1 VSGGPPRPI
10 EIPTFAAAGPTDTDV
25 NSLPKLS
32 PAGRW
37 MALVR
42 ANRGVGTYIHFETFL
57 IEHPLAVVRATTPS
71 R

>member
-1 VSGGPPRPI
+1 
-10 EIPTFAAAGPTDTDV
+10 
-25 NSLPKLS
+25 
-32 PAGRW
+32 

-57 IEHPLAVVRATTPS
+57 IEHPLAAARATTAS

>member
-1 VSGGPPRPI
+1 
-10 EIPTFAAAGPTDTDV
+10 
-25 NSLPKLS
+25 
-32 PAGRW
+32 

-57 IEHPLAVVRATTPS
+57 IENPLAAARAATAS